1 MESADIF
8 LHYSALSALYIMSLS
23 LVFPMYRLFK
33 GPSLPDR
40 VVALDQ
46 MGLIIMGIM
55 LCEVLYSKEKLI
67 LDIVLVVA
75 FVLVFGAM
83 IIARYIYKRNLEK

>member
-1 MESADIF
+1 MESADLF
-8 LHYSALSALYIMSLS
+8 LYYSALSALYIMSIS
-23 LVFPMYRLFK
+23 LVFPLYRLFK

-46 MGLIIMGIM
+46 IGLIIMGIM

-75 FVLVFGAM
+75 FVLVFGSM

>member
-1 MESADIF
+1 MESSDMF
-8 LHYSALSALYIMSLS
+8 LNYSALTALYILSLS

-46 MGLIIMGIM
+46 IGLIIMGIM
-55 LCEVLYSKEKLI
+55 LCEVLYSKEKII
-67 LDIVLVVA
+67 LDIVLAVA
-75 FVLVFGAM
+75 FVMVFGAM
-83 IIARYIYKRNLEK
+83 IIARYIYKRKLEK

>member
-8 LHYSALSALYIMSLS
+8 LYYSALSALYIMSLS
-23 LVFPMYRLFK
+23 LVFPLYRLFK

-46 MGLIIMGIM
+46 IGLIIMGIM

-75 FVLVFGAM
+75 FVLVFGSM

>member
-1 MESADIF
+1 MESSDMF
-8 LHYSALSALYIMSLS
+8 LQYSALTALYILSLS

-46 MGLIIMGIM
+46 IGLIIMGIM
-55 LCEVLYSKEKLI
+55 LCEVLYSKEKII
-67 LDIVLVVA
+67 LDIVLAVA

-83 IIARYIYKRNLEK
+83 IIARYIYKRKLEK

>member
-8 LHYSALSALYIMSLS
+8 LHYSALSALYILSLS